1 MAKKQ
6 TAKTAKP
13 IDSKIKEA
21 YIDFVLEHGKEPA
34 SIYKF
39 AKDLKMTEV
48 DFYNHFNSFKA
59 LQKHIWADFLKETIA
74 NLHAEETFVEY
85 SSREKLLALYFTL
98 IEVLKSN
105 RSYAMMDLQK
115 LRKGDLKPA
124 FLDAFKKH
132 FYKFVDEILLQ
143 GKETEEIIDRPV
155 IGDRYTEG
163 LWIQTLFIL
172 QFWANDDSKDFEKT
186 DAAIEK
192 AVNVAYD
199 LMGKSPLDS
208 MFDFAKFIFQNR

>member
-6 TAKTAKP
+6 ATKSV
-13 IDSKIKEA
+13 DQKIKEA
-21 YIDFVLEHGKEPA
+21 YIDYVLEHGKQPA
-34 SIYKF
+34 SVYKF
-39 AKDLKMTEV
+39 AKDLKMKEV
-48 DFYNHFNSFKA
+48 DFYNQFNSFQA
-59 LQKHIWADFLKETIA
+59 LKKHIWADFLKETIE
-74 NLHAEETFVEY
+74 NLHAEESFIEY

-98 IEVLKSN
+98 IEVLKAN
-105 RSYAMMDLQK
+105 RSFAMMDLQK
-115 LRKGDLKPA
+115 MRKGDLKPG
-124 FLDAFKKH
+124 FLEAFKKH
-132 FYKFVDEILLQ
+132 FHKFVDEILLQ
-143 GKETEEIIDRPV
+143 GKETEEIIDRPI
-155 IGDRYTEG
+155 IGDRYVEG

-172 QFWANDDSKDFEKT
+172 QFWANDDSKEFEKT

>member
-6 TAKTAKP
+6 VSISTDQQ
-13 IDSKIKEA
+13 IREA
-21 YIDFVLEHGKEPA
+21 YITYVLDNGQVPA

-39 AKDLKMTEV
+39 AKDNKMKEV
-48 DFYNHFNSFKA
+48 DFYNHYNSFAA
-59 LQKHIWADFLKETIA
+59 LQKHIWKGFLEETIE
-74 NLHAEETFVEY
+74 NLHAEEAFAAY

-98 IEVLKSN
+98 IEVLKEN
-105 RSYAMMDLQK
+105 RSYVMIDLHHM
-115 LRKGDLKPA
+115 RKGDLKPS
-124 FLDAFKKH
+124 FLEAFKKRFH
-132 FYKFVDEILLQ
+132 TFVDEILLQ
-143 GKETEEIIDRPV
+143 GKETEEIVDRP
-155 IGDRYTEG
+155 ILGDRYAEG

-172 QFWANDDSKDFEKT
+172 QFWAKDDSKGFEKT

>member
-1 MAKKQ
+1 
-6 TAKTAKP
+6 
-13 IDSKIKEA
+13 
-21 YIDFVLEHGKEPA
+21 
-34 SIYKF
+34 
-39 AKDLKMTEV
+39 
-48 DFYNHFNSFKA
+48 
-59 LQKHIWADFLKETIA
+59 
-74 NLHAEETFVEY
+74 VEY

-98 IEVLKSN
+98 IEVLKAN

-115 LRKGDLKPA
+115 MRKGDLKPA
-124 FLDAFKKH
+124 FLEAFKKH

-155 IGDRYTEG
+155 IGDRYAEG

-172 QFWANDDSKDFEKT
+172 QFWSNDDSKDFEKT

>member
-6 TAKTAKP
+6 TIKSA
-13 IDSKIKEA
+13 DLKIKEA

-39 AKDLKMTEV
+39 AKDLKMKEV

-59 LQKHIWADFLKETIA
+59 LQKHIWADFLKETIE
-74 NLHAEETFVEY
+74 NLHSEEAFVEY

-98 IEVLKSN
+98 IEVLKTN
-105 RSYAMMDLQK
+105 RSYAMMNLQK
-115 LRKGDLKPA
+115 MRKGDLKPA
-124 FLDAFKKH
+124 FLDAFKNH

-143 GKETEEIIDRPV
+143 GKETEEVIDRPI
-155 IGDRYTEG
+155 IGDRYAEG

-208 MFDFAKFIFQNR
+208 MFDFAKFLFQNRKS

>member
-6 TAKTAKP
+6 TAKP
-13 IDSKIKEA
+13 IDLKIKEA
-21 YIDFVLEHGKEPA
+21 YIDFVLENGKEPA

-39 AKDLKMTEV
+39 AKDLKMKEV

-59 LQKHIWADFLKETIA
+59 LQKHIWADFLKETLE
-74 NLHAEETFVEY
+74 NLYAEESFVEY

-98 IEVLKSN
+98 IEVLKEH

-115 LRKGDLKPA
+115 MRKGDLKPD
-124 FLDAFKKH
+124 FLENFKKH

-155 IGDRYTEG
+155 IGDRYVEG
-163 LWIQTLFIL
+163 IWIQTLFIL

>member
-6 TAKTAKP
+6 TAKS
-13 IDSKIKEA
+13 IDQKIREA
-21 YIDFVLEHGKEPA
+21 YVDFVLENGKEPA

-39 AKDLKMTEV
+39 AKDLKMKEV
-48 DFYNHFNSFKA
+48 DFYNHYNSFKA
-59 LQKHIWADFLKETIA
+59 LHKHIWAGFLKETIE
-74 NLHAEETFVEY
+74 NLHDEEAFIEY

-98 IEVLKSN
+98 IEVLKAN
-105 RSYAMMDLQK
+105 RSYAMMGLQK
-115 LRKGDLKPA
+115 MRKGDLKPS
-124 FLDAFKKH
+124 FLEAFKKQ

-143 GKETEEIIDRPV
+143 GKETEEIMDRPV
-155 IGDRYTEG
+155 IGSRYVEG

>member
-6 TAKTAKP
+6 TAKP
-13 IDSKIKEA
+13 IDLKIKEA
-21 YIDFVLEHGKEPA
+21 YVDFILENGKEPA

-39 AKDLKMTEV
+39 AKDLKMKEV

-59 LQKHIWADFLKETIA
+59 LQKHIWADFLKETME
-74 NLHAEETFVEY
+74 NLYAEESFVEY

-98 IEVLKSN
+98 IEVLKEH

-115 LRKGDLKPA
+115 MRKGDLKPG
-124 FLDAFKKH
+124 FLENFKKH
-132 FYKFVDEILLQ
+132 FYKFIDEILLQ

-155 IGDRYTEG
+155 IGDRYVEG
-163 LWIQTLFIL
+163 IWIQTLFIL

>member
-6 TAKTAKP
+6 VAKP
-13 IDSKIKEA
+13 IDSKLKEA
-21 YIDFVLEHGKEPA
+21 YINFRLEHGKQPA

-39 AKDLKMTEV
+39 AKDLKMKEV

-59 LQKHIWADFLKETIA
+59 LQKHIWADFLKETIE
-74 NLHAEETFVEY
+74 NLHAEESFVEY

-98 IEVLKSN
+98 IEVLKEN
-105 RSYAMMDLQK
+105 RSYVMMDLQK
-115 LRKGDLKPA
+115 MRKGDTKPA
-124 FLDAFKKH
+124 FLEAFKKH
-132 FYKFVDEILLQ
+132 FHKFVDELLLQ
-143 GKETEEIIDRPV
+143 GKETEEIIDRPL
-155 IGDRYTEG
+155 IGERYADG
-163 LWIQTLFIL
+163 LWIQILFIL

-208 MFDFAKFIFQNR
+208 MFDFAKFMFQNR

>member
-6 TAKTAKP
+6 TAKP

-21 YIDFVLEHGKEPA
+21 YVDFVLEHGKEPA

-39 AKDLKMTEV
+39 AKDLKMKEV
-48 DFYNHFNSFKA
+48 DFYNEFNSFKA
-59 LQKHIWADFLKETIA
+59 LQKHIWADFLNETIE
-74 NLHAEETFVEY
+74 NLHAEESFAEY

-115 LRKGDLKPA
+115 MRKGDLKPA
-124 FLDAFKKH
+124 FLEVFKKH

-155 IGDRYTEG
+155 IGDRYGEG

>member
-6 TAKTAKP
+6 TTQP
-13 IDSKIKEA
+13 IDLKIKDA
-21 YIDFVLEHGKEPA
+21 YIDFVLENGKEPA

-39 AKDLKMTEV
+39 AKDLKMKEV
-48 DFYNHFNSFKA
+48 DFYNHYNSFKA
-59 LQKHIWADFLKETIA
+59 LKKHVWADFIKETIE
-74 NLHAEETFVEY
+74 NLHAEESFVEY

-115 LRKGDLKPA
+115 MRKGDTKPA

-132 FYKFVDEILLQ
+132 LHNFIDEILLQ
-143 GKETEEIIDRPV
+143 GKETEEIIDRPL
-155 IGDRYTEG
+155 IGDRYAEG

-172 QFWANDDSKDFEKT
+172 QFWSNDDSKDFEKT

>member
-6 TAKTAKP
+6 TAKP
-13 IDSKIKEA
+13 VDSQLKEA
-21 YIDFVLEHGKEPA
+21 FIDFCLEHGKEPA

-39 AKDLKMTEV
+39 AKDLKMKEV
-48 DFYNHFNSFKA
+48 DFYNHYNSFKA
-59 LQKHIWADFLKETIA
+59 LKKHIWADFLKETIE
-74 NLHAEETFVEY
+74 NLYAEESFVEY

-98 IEVLKSN
+98 IEVLKAN
-105 RSYAMMDLQK
+105 RSYAMMDLQMM
-115 LRKGDLKPA
+115 RKGDLKPT
-124 FLDAFKKH
+124 FLEVFKKH
-132 FYKFVDEILLQ
+132 FYKFIDEILLQ

-155 IGDRYTEG
+155 IGDRYSEG

>member
-6 TAKTAKP
+6 TAKP
-13 IDSKIKEA
+13 VDLKIKEA
-21 YIDFVLEHGKEPA
+21 YIDFVLENGQEPA

-39 AKDLKMTEV
+39 AKDLKMKEV
-48 DFYNHFNSFKA
+48 DFYNHYNSFKA
-59 LQKHIWADFLKETIA
+59 LKKHIWADFLTETIE
-74 NLHAEETFVEY
+74 NLHAEESFVEY
-85 SSREKLLALYFTL
+85 SSREKLLALYFTI
-98 IEVLKSN
+98 IEVLKAN
-105 RSYAMMDLQK
+105 RSYAMMDLHEM
-115 LRKGDLKPA
+115 RKGDLKPA
-124 FLDAFKKH
+124 FLEVFKKH
-132 FYKFVDEILLQ
+132 FYKFVDELLLQ
-143 GKETEEIIDRPV
+143 GKETEEIMDRPV
-155 IGDRYTEG
+155 IGDRYAEG